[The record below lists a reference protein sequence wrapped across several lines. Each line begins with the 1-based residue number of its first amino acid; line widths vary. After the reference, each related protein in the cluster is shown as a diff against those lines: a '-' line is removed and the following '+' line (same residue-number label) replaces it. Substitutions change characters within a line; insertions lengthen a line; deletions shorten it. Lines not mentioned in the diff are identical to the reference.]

1 MKKSNNIYYRSLKNL
16 RKVKY
21 KDKNFFSNKFY
32 EAFKTSRNI
41 NNNSEFNDNKKLS
54 SYQKNDFL
62 LKKLLSIKKNP
73 EKNSKFI
80 LEIMKKFEINL
91 ILRKSYNKQFK
102 KRTNQET
109 SLLSYLLL
117 SFSILKLKRLDDLQK
132 LNFILKINDYLIFKL
147 HFKKNIFPNEIFKH
161 LLNLINVE
169 KKMIKKY
176 EI

>member
-1 MKKSNNIYYRSLKNL
+1 MKKNNNIYYRSLKNL
-16 RKVKY
+16 RNVKY

-41 NNNSEFNDNKKLS
+41 NNNSEFNGNKKLS

-102 KRTNQET
+102 KKNQ
-109 SLLSYLLL
+109 SRDKR
-117 SFSILKLKRLDDLQK
+117 IKL
-132 LNFILKINDYLIFKL
+132 F
-147 HFKKNIFPNEIFKH
+147 
-161 LLNLINVE
+161 VA
-169 KKMIKKY
+169 
-176 EI
+176 